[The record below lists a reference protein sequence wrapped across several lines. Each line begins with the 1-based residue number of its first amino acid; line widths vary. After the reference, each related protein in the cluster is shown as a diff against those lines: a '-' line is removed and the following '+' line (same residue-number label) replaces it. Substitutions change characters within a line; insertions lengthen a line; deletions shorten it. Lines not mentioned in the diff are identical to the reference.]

1 MPSVNNKISNQPSPS
16 QGAPANP
23 NLPNSSQRSAKD
35 QVSAEPSPAI
45 ISSSSNVTVHILSR
59 RFLGPMPENI
69 AHSADVQ
76 EKQRKIRDMR
86 RKAVGKILGR
96 PGADVIEGSFGTTDD
111 RRGVS
116 KVVHRIRVRR
126 RNKHGEVVE
135 EDVELEEGSDEE
147 SGRFSKLKGKK
158 KQKRRDVWVGESFD
172 IGQEFAVP
180 AGTERHE
187 GDGPT
192 ANGID
197 QEDESSGSEA
207 DRPDRPAPSRGTTQ
221 DTFVTARTQVSQ
233 PNDSSSMIA
242 NLDQDFDNTSPSL
255 RRDDLA
261 AERASTLSLP
271 VHPRNSQGSSIQPL
285 ISNDPHHRAADES
298 SEQRDMVT
306 PVKKPPGFKNRF
318 KSAVKQ
324 SPGGSTELSSIA
336 SPDIARKAK
345 TEPRGRSKSVQ
356 FHVNPVTTGGGG
368 REPPRR
374 GNKQPADPSE
384 VLEREGSAVV
394 GTSAGAVEATA
405 EEEAAEVPMP
415 GSVIMRGM
423 SNIWHM
429 C

>member
-1 MPSVNNKISNQPSPS
+1 M
-16 QGAPANP
+16 
-23 NLPNSSQRSAKD
+23 
-35 QVSAEPSPAI
+35 
-45 ISSSSNVTVHILSR
+45 
-59 RFLGPMPENI
+59 
-69 AHSADVQ
+69 
-76 EKQRKIRDMR
+76 
-86 RKAVGKILGR
+86 
-96 PGADVIEGSFGTTDD
+96 
-111 RRGVS
+111 
-116 KVVHRIRVRR
+116 
-126 RNKHGEVVE
+126 
-135 EDVELEEGSDEE
+135 
-147 SGRFSKLKGKK
+147 
-158 KQKRRDVWVGESFD
+158 
-172 IGQEFAVP
+172 
-180 AGTERHE
+180 
-187 GDGPT
+187 
-192 ANGID
+192 
-197 QEDESSGSEA
+197 
-207 DRPDRPAPSRGTTQ
+207 
-221 DTFVTARTQVSQ
+221 
-233 PNDSSSMIA
+233 
-242 NLDQDFDNTSPSL
+242 
-255 RRDDLA
+255 
-261 AERASTLSLP
+261 
-271 VHPRNSQGSSIQPL
+271 

-356 FHVNPVTTGGGG
+356 FHVNPVTTGGGV